1 MSLPKVFIDGS
12 HGTTGLRIRS
22 RLQERGDL
30 ELITVSEEDRRNNE
44 KRRAAIDAA
53 DLTILCLPDDAAL
66 EASAW
71 AAESGTKVIDAST
84 AHRVDD
90 EWTFGLPEMTPG
102 QRETVQSATNV
113 SNPGCYATAVILG
126 LRPLV
131 DDDLVSPEIPLTVHA
146 LSGYSG
152 GGKKMIERWEGGE
165 PELDKLPFESPY
177 ALETKHKHLPEMAK
191 YARLADFPQFV
202 PSVGPFKTGMRVE
215 IPLHRG
221 LLGDGVDAASIW
233 SSLNSRYDHERFV
246 QVVPIEEAVEYSDPA
261 FDPRACN
268 DTNRL
273 DISVLPNANG
283 HVLLI
288 IQLDNLGKGA
298 SGAAVQNMN
307 LMLGLPES
315 EGLTV

>member
-1 MSLPKVFIDGS
+1 MSHSKVFIDGS
-12 HGTTGLRIRS
+12 HGTTGLRIQS

-30 ELITVSEEDRRNNE
+30 ELISVSEQDRRNDA
-44 KRRAAIDAA
+44 KRRAAIGEA

-66 EASAW
+66 EASSW
-71 AAESGTKVIDAST
+71 AEETGTRVIDAST

-90 EWTFGLPEMTPG
+90 DWTFGLPEMVKG
-102 QRETVQSATNV
+102 QREAIQEATRV

-126 LRPLV
+126 LRPLI
-131 DDDLVSPEIPLTVHA
+131 DDDLVSPETPVTVHA

-165 PELDKLPFESPY
+165 AELEALPFESPY
-177 ALETKHKHLPEMAK
+177 ALETRHKHLPEMAK
-191 YARLADFPQFV
+191 YARLAHQPQFV
-202 PSVGPFKTGMRVE
+202 PSVGPFITGMRVE
-215 IPLHRG
+215 IPLHRA
-221 LLGDGVDAASIW
+221 LLGDNADAAALW
-233 SSLNSRYDHERFV
+233 NSLNNRYSHERFV

-273 DISVLPNANG
+273 DISVLPNADG

-315 EGLTV
+315 EGLTA